1 MECLVPISMRLAIIG
16 AAGHCGRQLAVQ
28 LLDRHLIPSEG
39 LLQLVGH
46 RGGGSEVSLWSLR
59 ADLSDAFCDN
69 APSIDVVLD
78 PEEIRADL
86 VVMLAGR
93 TLSTNPGENADRARL
108 GRDNLGLFQR
118 YADVLA
124 GQPGEPPVVIVQS
137 NPVELGVRIFAEAL
151 GRHRVIGAGAWSDT
165 LRFRTEL
172 ARDLSIRRTHLQA
185 WALGQHGD
193 HLIPC
198 RSQINAWG
206 ITATRLRDLQNQLK
220 QAGRATDYGERLRQ
234 QRGELLQHLQNQA
247 WSDANALISSSPA
260 DLRTGLRPFLTHF
273 TSAGH
278 TTEVM
283 TAHAVADLVACLAE
297 ARTQVVAA
305 QVLLD
310 GEWPGCREVLGVP
323 VLLGSNGWTQV
334 CPLELDA
341 DEHEAMHQAAEA
353 ISTAIATVREA

>member
-1 MECLVPISMRLAIIG
+1 MNLPASISMRLAIIG

-28 LLDRHLIPSEG
+28 LLDRRLIPAEG
-39 LLQLVGH
+39 VLQLVGH
-46 RGGGSEVSLWSLR
+46 HGGGSEVSLWSLR

-78 PEEIRADL
+78 ADAIRADL

-93 TLSTNPGENADRARL
+93 TLSTNPSDNADRARL
-108 GRDNLGLFQR
+108 GQDNLALFQR

-124 GQPGEPPVVIVQS
+124 SQPGDPPVVIVQS
-137 NPVELGVRIFAEAL
+137 NPVELGVQVFAEAL

-206 ITATRLRDLQNQLK
+206 ISSNTLRNLQEQLK
-220 QAGRATDYGERLRQ
+220 QAGRATEYSERLRQ
-234 QRGELLQHLQNQA
+234 RRSELLQHLHNQA
-247 WSDANALISSSPA
+247 WSDANALIASCPA

-310 GEWPGCREVLGVP
+310 GEWPGCHEVLGVP
-323 VLLGSNGWTQV
+323 VLLGSSGWTQV

-341 DEHEAMHQAAEA
+341 DEHEAMHQAAGA
-353 ISTAIATVREA
+353 ISAAIAAVREV